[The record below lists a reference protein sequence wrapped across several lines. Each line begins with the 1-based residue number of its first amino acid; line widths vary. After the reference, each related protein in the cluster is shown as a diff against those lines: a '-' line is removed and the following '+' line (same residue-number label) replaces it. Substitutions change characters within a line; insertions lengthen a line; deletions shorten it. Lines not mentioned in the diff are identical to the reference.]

1 MEYLTLA
8 YFSVK
13 LPFSLPVSFKRALVN
28 LHPGFFYCAATGLL
42 IIALLTTLKTWIDF
56 CYIFLSA
63 TDPRAAASYIYIIIH
78 TKKKKKKYMHQISMQ
93 L

>member
-13 LPFSLPVSFKRALVN
+13 LKLHFSLSVSFKRALIN

-63 TDPRAAASYIYIIIH
+63 TDPRAAACIFI
-78 TKKKKKKYMHQISMQ
+78 
-93 L
+93 